1 MVGPLI
7 SGALVAFLL
16 AALVLAALTLNVAL
30 EAEQELR
37 VVVGGCW
44 AFSARDTQRRTS
56 QAMGPMAAI
65 VAVNRMIM
73 SQIGLAILPGISS
86 SGVRCQSAAA

>member
-1 MVGPLI
+1 
-7 SGALVAFLL
+7 
-16 AALVLAALTLNVAL
+16 
-30 EAEQELR
+30 
-37 VVVGGCW
+37 
-44 AFSARDTQRRTS
+44 
-56 QAMGPMAAI
+56 MGPMAAI